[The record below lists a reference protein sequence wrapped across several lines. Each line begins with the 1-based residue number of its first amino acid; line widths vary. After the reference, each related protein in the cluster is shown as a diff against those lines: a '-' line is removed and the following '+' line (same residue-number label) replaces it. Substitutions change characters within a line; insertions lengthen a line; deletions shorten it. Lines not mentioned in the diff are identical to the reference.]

1 LTGVHIRVMNG
12 GPYSPIKHVYYK
24 RQAGALTDN
33 SFWTSGVT
41 ANNYTFIRFAD
52 VLLWAAECE
61 TEVGSLA
68 NAVTLVNQ
76 VRSRV
81 KDNPSTWVKAAGG
94 GNAANYQIGLYLAFP
109 DQATAR
115 KAVRFERKLELA
127 MEGHRFFDLVRYGI
141 ADVELNAYV
150 AKEKAKRTF
159 FTGVSF
165 TKGKSEYFP
174 IPQSQIDLS
183 KGALKQNPGY

>member
-1 LTGVHIRVMNG
+1 MPEWAELICVNKVC
-12 GPYSPIKHVYYK
+12 
-24 RQAGALTDN
+24 
-33 SFWTSGVT
+33 SFLHDTST
-41 ANNYTFIRFAD
+41 
-52 VLLWAAECE
+52 
-61 TEVGSLA
+61 
-68 NAVTLVNQ
+68 Q
-76 VRSRV
+76 VRSRI
-81 KDNPSTWVKAAGG
+81 KNNPSTWVKTAGG
-94 GNAANYQIGLYLAFP
+94 ANVANYQIGLYLAFT

-127 MEGHRFFDLVRYGI
+127 MEGHRFFDLVRYGT

-165 TKGKSEYFP
+165 TKGKNEYFP

-183 KGALKQNPGY
+183 KGVLKQNPGF